1 MPDALGRMNE
11 TNKNE
16 FENLQK
22 TQTNIK
28 IVFRLILKELK
39 GIKKSR
45 ESVG

>member
-1 MPDALGRMNE
+1 VPDALGRMTE

-16 FENLQK
+16 FENIQK
-22 TQTNIK
+22 AQTDIK
-28 IVFRLILKELK
+28 KIFHLILHELK

>member
-1 MPDALGRMNE
+1 MPDALGRMTE

-16 FENLQK
+16 FENIQK
-22 TQTNIK
+22 AQIDIK
-28 IVFRLILKELK
+28 KVIRLILQELK